1 MYYFVLQQLHYDSL
15 VKQSLVKLC
24 QQQPGTKCGTW
35 ELYNPAY
42 NPLMAKVTRVASIK
56 TFSSLR

>member
-1 MYYFVLQQLHYDSL
+1 MYHFVLQQIHYDSL
-15 VKQSLVKLC
+15 WLNC